1 MSSDNAQSDIRD
13 QVKED
18 NADFVN
24 RHSSVMKSIKLLNGK
39 TKPPAMQPM
48 YPIVGEDKKEEPV
61 KEERSQNPRQSLKPY
76 SFPFRPLPFLLLLL
90 SLTQLIPRFGE
101 TIDVN
106 HRACL
111 LDFGP
116 IGREIGT

>member
-24 RHSSVMKSIKLLNGK
+24 RHSSVMKSIKLLDGK

-48 YPIVGEDKKEEPV
+48 YPIVGEDKK
-61 KEERSQNPRQSLKPY
+61 QKPNEQH
-76 SFPFRPLPFLLLLL
+76 S
-90 SLTQLIPRFGE
+90 I
-101 TIDVN
+101 IDDRTPQKRVAHGFN
-106 HRACL
+106 SHS
-111 LDFGP
+111 
-116 IGREIGT
+116 